1 MKCTLILIDAFLS
14 QFSISLWQAKIIE
27 FAFNSQKKSLTDG
40 QKDALRMFDSNGP
53 FPFLQEGRLQDVVP
67 LNICDF
73 LSGGNATIWKTC
85 NDTLGGFGYV
95 KHNNT
100 IEWNSSLPCI

>member
-1 MKCTLILIDAFLS
+1 
-14 QFSISLWQAKIIE
+14 
-27 FAFNSQKKSLTDG
+27 
-40 QKDALRMFDSNGP
+40 MFESNGP

-100 IEWNSSLPCI
+100 IE